1 MTRREDTTDRES
13 EIHSPRTVGVVEGDL
28 DPNQFRRMLFTLNPL
43 QFEYFIAALWDRL
56 RPGEATVT
64 QAAGDMGVDVVV
76 DGGEREI
83 IQVKQY
89 TADNL
94 VGRPAVQQYY
104 ALYDQE
110 DADRV
115 TIITTSGFTEEAI
128 SWAAAH
134 GVTLF
139 DGDDLYAVIRD
150 SDSTDL
156 ISKWFVEGTYRL
168 HDYQPSSPSILNPII
183 EFIHRISSFLL
194 RLIRPL
200 IAVGLLLV
208 GLLLLVGGSIY
219 ISTGSN
225 IFKQNVLQPFRFELL
240 IISIAAILL
249 YPLSL
254 IAHQK
259 ANRAGYFV
267 GVFVGIFFGV
277 LTINSLVPF
286 NIAPFGNL
294 LMALFLIGVGG
305 YDLYDL
311 ATDGI
316 NTYLR
321 RTYAGLTGEEFSPE
335 AAEEDEMG
343 DEKTAFN
350 PFEYATVASRQRPP
364 AHDASNQ

>member
-13 EIHSPRTVGVVEGDL
+13 GIHSPRTVGVVEGDL
-28 DPNQFRRMLFTLNPL
+28 DPNQFRRMLFTLNPV

-64 QAAGDMGVDVVV
+64 QAAGDMGVDVIF
-76 DGGEREI
+76 DGSEREI

-150 SDSTDL
+150 SDSADL
-156 ISKWFVEGTYRL
+156 ISKWFVKGTYRL
-168 HDYQPSSPSILNPII
+168 HEYQPTSSSILNPLI
-183 EFIHRISSFLL
+183 EFFHRVSVCIFRLL
-194 RLIRPL
+194 RPL
-200 IAVGLLLV
+200 IAVGLLLA
-208 GLLLLVGGSIY
+208 GLLLLLGGSIY
-219 ISTGSN
+219 ISTGWN
-225 IFKQNVLQPFRFELL
+225 IFRQSVLQTIRLEVVATIF
-240 IISIAAILL
+240 AVVLL

-259 ANRAGYFV
+259 ANIAGYFI
-267 GVFVGIFFGV
+267 GVLVGIYVAVITIDSHVPLDIRQFG
-277 LTINSLVPF
+277 
-286 NIAPFGNL
+286 AP
-294 LMALFLIGVGG
+294 LMGVFLIGVGG
-305 YDLYDL
+305 YDMYEL
-311 ATDGI
+311 ATDGLE
-316 NTYLR
+316 TYLR
-321 RTYAGLTGEEFSPE
+321 RAYAGLTGEEFSPE

-350 PFEYATVASRQRPP
+350 PFEYATVASRQGPP